1 MSARLPP
8 FTAAR
13 GVMVFLGHVMRSVP
27 ADNSL
32 RQALIVGNIV
42 FTAVHVLTL
51 VNGESAASGMNSN
64 YRAFNA

>member
-1 MSARLPP
+1 
-8 FTAAR
+8 
-13 GVMVFLGHVMRSVP
+13 MVFLGHVMRSVP